1 MANVLDRINRTTRRQ
16 RGGYALMGG
25 GLVALVVGLIEPGGV
40 LVNSTDRLDFAGRV
54 DVMADHAALTHF
66 TSIFVAMALVTII
79 AGLMVVWNTAHEE
92 GLDCTATR
100 YGLMMAGLGTG
111 ALILGEGI
119 DQMMVIAVNDGL
131 GGVFAAGSD
140 EVMQVAVSMH
150 SIKAGIAIVAL
161 PLVMLGASSVSI
173 GLRPILPAGLQR
185 AAALVCLRC
194 RCGMGGPVLGDRLDL
209 RLRGVE
215 RHHRHR
221 GRHRPDL
228 ANDAG
233 PHDAVRHN
241 RPPQQHFGQR
251 VAASTGW
258 QPRFG
263 GAAAGVKPWAAA
275 AASR

>member
-54 DVMADHAALTHF
+54 DVMANNAALTHF
-66 TSIFVAMALVTII
+66 TSIFAAMALVTII

-111 ALILGEGI
+111 ALVLGEGI

-131 GGVFAAGSD
+131 GGVFAARSA

-185 AAALVCLRC
+185 AAALVVSVV
-194 RCGMGGPVLGDRLDL
+194 GVVWAVLFWVIASIFDFEGWNAINGIGAVIALIWLMMLGRTMQS
-209 RLRGVE
+209 GTI
-215 RHHRHR
+215 
-221 GRHRPDL
+221 GRHNNTSVN
-228 ANDAG
+228 A
-233 PHDAVRHN
+233 
-241 RPPQQHFGQR
+241 
-251 VAASTGW
+251 
-258 QPRFG
+258 
-263 GAAAGVKPWAAA
+263 
-275 AASR
+275 